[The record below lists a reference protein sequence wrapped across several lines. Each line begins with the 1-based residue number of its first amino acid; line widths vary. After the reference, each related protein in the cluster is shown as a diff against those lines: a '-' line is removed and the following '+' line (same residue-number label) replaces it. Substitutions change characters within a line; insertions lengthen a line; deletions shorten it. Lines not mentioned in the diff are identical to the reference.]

1 MTRLTKH
8 EKIKVTVAATC
19 ITLLIACPIVFLAT
33 GGWFG
38 TALRWVPTIQIGN
51 FSLGGGSD
59 PTTLEE
65 PIDREESFAAAD
77 VDDLHID
84 WKTGSI
90 KIMPG
95 EGDDIRISERVA
107 AGDYQMDPRRAT
119 FTLEGRTLV
128 IDDGLPDTGSIYP
141 DMDLIV
147 EVPHVDT
154 LKFGGVDIQS
164 VSSSIDIEQL
174 PCDDLKVGTVSSDVT
189 ISDLRAQDASVDVVS
204 GTVSLA
210 GTVADGLDV
219 ATVSGGIYL
228 TLSEA
233 LPVDISASSTSG
245 GIELDVPD
253 DAGFTLTAD
262 TLSGGFSSPL
272 GLDTIASDGTFVNG
286 DGACTIELATMSGS
300 IRVA

>member
-8 EKIKVTVAATC
+8 EKIKVALAATC
-19 ITLLIACPIVFLAT
+19 IALLIACPIAFLAT

-38 TALRWVPTIQIGN
+38 AVLRWAPTIQIGN

-59 PTTLEE
+59 PTTLAE
-65 PIDREESFAAAD
+65 PIDREESFVAAD

-95 EGDDIRISERVA
+95 DGDKIRIRERVA
-107 AGDYQMDPRRAT
+107 AGDYQMDPRRAA
-119 FTLEGRTLV
+119 FTIEGRTLN
-128 IDDGLPDTGSIYP
+128 IDDGLPDSGSIYP

-154 LKFGGVDIQS
+154 LKFGNVDIQS
-164 VSSSIDIEQL
+164 VSSSIDIERL
-174 PCDDLKVGTVSSDVT
+174 PCNDLEIATVSSDVT
-189 ISDLRAQDASVDVVS
+189 VTDLRARNASVDGVS
-204 GTVSLA
+204 GAVSLA
-210 GTVADGLDV
+210 GTISDGLDV
-219 ATVSGGIYL
+219 GTVSGGIYL

-233 LPVDISASSTSG
+233 LPAGISASSTSG

-253 DAGFTLTAD
+253 GAGFTLTAD
-262 TLSGGFSSPL
+262 TLSGGFSSTL
-272 GLDTIASDGTFVNG
+272 GLDTIASDGTFVYG